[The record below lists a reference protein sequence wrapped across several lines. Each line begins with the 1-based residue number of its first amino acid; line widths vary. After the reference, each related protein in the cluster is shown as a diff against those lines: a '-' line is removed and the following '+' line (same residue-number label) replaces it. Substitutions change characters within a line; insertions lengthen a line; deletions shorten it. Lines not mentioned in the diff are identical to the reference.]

1 VSRLERG
8 HDGKDSFG
16 QMQAIDYGAAQPSMR
31 EGDGQLKS
39 AIPLTF
45 FKPTGCPRLALSG
58 HGTGLGSAFAHGFE
72 AFTQLVG
79 HALEAGGV
87 AGGGFGVVVD
97 QQAWPSIRCRRPVGC
112 RQRFR

>member
-1 VSRLERG
+1 MSRLERG

-45 FKPTGCPRLALSG
+45 FKPTGSP
-58 HGTGLGSAFAHGFE
+58 
-72 AFTQLVG
+72 
-79 HALEAGGV
+79 
-87 AGGGFGVVVD
+87 
-97 QQAWPSIRCRRPVGC
+97 
-112 RQRFR
+112 

>member
-1 VSRLERG
+1 MSRLERG
-8 HDGKDSFG
+8 HDGIGFLG
-16 QMQAIDYGAAQPSMR
+16 QMLAVDYGAAQPPTR
-31 EGDGQLKS
+31 EGDGQPKS

-58 HGTGLGSAFAHGFE
+58 QVTGLGSAFAHGFE

-97 QQAWPSIRCRRPVGC
+97 QQATGH
-112 RQRFR
+112 RFAADGQ